1 MIANKV
7 HDTSCTYSN
16 NIIYLGTH
24 NLLKQKLFVADDN
37 ERRKKIGNIFFKWTH
52 IFHTTIEWRIANYTT
67 SKTNIKFQKY
77 LTKETPTASYKNI
90 EKSPIQGSNGY
101 KIKNVFLPFT
111 VPSSLPSPLPP
122 PAISSPIT
130 PSPPSPPLSL

>member
-67 SKTNIKFQKY
+67 SKTNIKFKKD
-77 LTKETPTASYKNI
+77 LTKDKEGNTNECFECKTMEASSQCNLSEVI
-90 EKSPIQGSNGY
+90 RIQQNRNRKQLIAY
-101 KIKNVFLPFT
+101 FT
-111 VPSSLPSPLPP
+111 SS
-122 PAISSPIT
+122 IVT
-130 PSPPSPPLSL
+130 K